1 MRYKQIIRESKKKSL
16 PGAPSGVQ
24 IMTPQQFVA
33 NQSEESDVTEAKP
46 SGESTLW
53 RVEQSGATGRYHIV
67 KGYQK
72 RKVWKN
78 SFGSGD
84 FISKDAAQKKA
95 DELNATVTEGI
106 FDRFKKKPEEPKNS
120 SWEKGWEL
128 CNKDPS
134 ADPVFLYRKHGA
146 GLDRSQFIQGFI
158 ANAKSRGM
166 RIHGDIGDGSRVD
179 PDLIRY
185 KEIMRDKGVVEGDVV
200 QFPKKHPY
208 ELLTNC
214 PKCSGPLQGGQDEK
228 GRLKL
233 CMPCMTIYRAPNQ
246 QGVTEGSSPIGN
258 KRPNLA
264 TMAEGSSENY
274 KFHMYARLGNGNIKE
289 FNVIAN
295 SDRNAK
301 ILAKK
306 KLIEKGY
313 TKISSI
319 DIQGMSPVRGP
330 VNYKINRGD
339 ALEEQGVAEGFFDIV
354 QGLKNTLD
362 NRQKLIAA
370 AKLKR
375 LSADFEQRKKQRKQ
389 RELAAASTHKWDPD
403 AYDTTAKRGAINSV
417 AEATKLAAPSRP
429 IGDKELTDYLD
440 RIRGVPDIDKK
451 TGLPKVDK
459 KGKEKYIS
467 GKTKQDKFRMPYIH
481 RNSVMR
487 YYSPDGKVYNT
498 DLMKDEMKQRPPKL
512 LKQNEKMKHSNGEL
526 EQFFNIGFAA
536 LVGAAI
542 DESTNEVIIVN
553 TCPGAGAC
561 MVDCFEM
568 KGGFIQYE
576 AGWLSR
582 SKILTYLLNDP
593 DGFSNQLNAEIA
605 KEARAG
611 AKGGYSVSVRWHNS
625 GDFFSPEYIQLAFN
639 IAKANPTVKFY
650 AYTKIADAALA
661 DKPKNFIINWSEGA
675 KIGQEKKI
683 KAQDPNLERTKN
695 SRIVPENLFWDLL
708 KKDDKG
714 NLDKEGADD
723 KGAGGR
729 WVMRDQAATM
739 ELKKRLAQKYGLS
752 VSSILDY
759 DEYMTKRNS
768 IPTGMKY
775 NVIVAPGEGDVSAN
789 DHGVLST
796 LLLRH

>member
-33 NQSEESDVTEAKP
+33 NQSEEESDVTEAKP
-46 SGESTLW
+46 SGESTQW
-53 RVEQSGATGRYHIV
+53 RVEQSEATGRYHIV

-84 FISKDAAQKKA
+84 FNSKDAAQKKA
-95 DELNATVTEGI
+95 EELNH
-106 FDRFKKKPEEPKNS
+106 K
-120 SWEKGWEL
+120 
-128 CNKDPS
+128 
-134 ADPVFLYRKHGA
+134 
-146 GLDRSQFIQGFI
+146 QG
-158 ANAKSRGM
+158 
-166 RIHGDIGDGSRVD
+166 
-179 PDLIRY
+179 
-185 KEIMRDKGVVEGDVV
+185 
-200 QFPKKHPY
+200 
-208 ELLTNC
+208 
-214 PKCSGPLQGGQDEK
+214 
-228 GRLKL
+228 
-233 CMPCMTIYRAPNQ
+233 
-246 QGVTEGSSPIGN
+246 
-258 KRPNLA
+258 
-264 TMAEGSSENY
+264 
-274 KFHMYARLGNGNIKE
+274 
-289 FNVIAN
+289 
-295 SDRNAK
+295 
-301 ILAKK
+301 
-306 KLIEKGY
+306 
-313 TKISSI
+313 
-319 DIQGMSPVRGP
+319 
-330 VNYKINRGD
+330 
-339 ALEEQGVAEGFFDIV
+339 
-354 QGLKNTLD
+354 
-362 NRQKLIAA
+362 
-370 AKLKR
+370 
-375 LSADFEQRKKQRKQ
+375 
-389 RELAAASTHKWDPD
+389 
-403 AYDTTAKRGAINSV
+403 V

-459 KGKEKYIS
+459 KGKEKHIS
-467 GKTKQDKFRMPYIH
+467 GKTKQDKFRMPYVH

-593 DGFSNQLNAEIA
+593 QGFSNQLNAEIA
-605 KEARAG
+605 KEASAG
-611 AKGGYSVSVRWHNS
+611 VKGGYSVSVRWHNS

-650 AYTKIADAALA
+650 AYTKIAAAALA

-675 KIGQEKKI
+675 KIGQEKQI

-695 SRIVPENLFWDLL
+695 SRIVPEKLFWDLL

-729 WVMRDQAATM
+729 WVMKDQAATM

-759 DEYMTKRNS
+759 DEYIAKRNS

>member
-33 NQSEESDVTEAKP
+33 NQSEEESDVAKDKDKIDEMNP
-46 SGESTLW
+46 MLVRDGLQVVIDFLSQYPQATALTAGAAGTAIVAKLVKNAW
-53 RVEQSGATGRYHIV
+53 RNHKELEQIKQDVRDWSIQKLHSNKNVSA
-67 KGYQK
+67 KGG
-72 RKVWKN
+72 KV
-78 SFGSGD
+78 
-84 FISKDAAQKKA
+84 
-95 DELNATVTEGI
+95 
-106 FDRFKKKPEEPKNS
+106 
-120 SWEKGWEL
+120 
-128 CNKDPS
+128 
-134 ADPVFLYRKHGA
+134 
-146 GLDRSQFIQGFI
+146 
-158 ANAKSRGM
+158 
-166 RIHGDIGDGSRVD
+166 
-179 PDLIRY
+179 
-185 KEIMRDKGVVEGDVV
+185 
-200 QFPKKHPY
+200 
-208 ELLTNC
+208 
-214 PKCSGPLQGGQDEK
+214 
-228 GRLKL
+228 
-233 CMPCMTIYRAPNQ
+233 
-246 QGVTEGSSPIGN
+246 
-258 KRPNLA
+258 
-264 TMAEGSSENY
+264 
-274 KFHMYARLGNGNIKE
+274 
-289 FNVIAN
+289 
-295 SDRNAK
+295 AK
-301 ILAKK
+301 IIQTE
-306 KLIEKGY
+306 IE
-313 TKISSI
+313 
-319 DIQGMSPVRGP
+319 R
-330 VNYKINRGD
+330 
-339 ALEEQGVAEGFFDIV
+339 
-354 QGLKNTLD
+354 
-362 NRQKLIAA
+362 
-370 AKLKR
+370 
-375 LSADFEQRKKQRKQ
+375 RKQ
-389 RELAAASTHKWDPD
+389 
-403 AYDTTAKRGAINSV
+403 GV

-459 KGKEKYIS
+459 KGKEKYVS

-487 YYSPDGKVYNT
+487 YYSPAGKVYNT
-498 DLMKDEMKQRPPKL
+498 DAMKDEMKQRPPKL

-582 SKILTYLLNDP
+582 SRILTYLLNDP
-593 DGFSNQLNAEIA
+593 QGFSNQLNAEID

-650 AYTKIADAALA
+650 AYTKIAEAALA

-708 KKDDKG
+708 KKDAKG

-729 WVMRDQAATM
+729 WVMRDQAATA
-739 ELKKRLAQKYGLS
+739 ELKKRLSQKYGLS

-759 DEYMTKRNS
+759 DEYMAKRNS

>member
-46 SGESTLW
+46 SEESTLW
-53 RVEQSGATGRYHIV
+53 RVEQSGATGRYFVV

-84 FISKDAAQKKA
+84 FISKDSAQKKA
-95 DELNATVTEGI
+95 EELNHEQRVKEGKLGATAALAGAIALGGAMGYKHATKDPNAEPSAFKTKHQHA
-106 FDRFKKKPEEPKNS
+106 FDAGKNLKKKIAGDQKN
-120 SWEKGWEL
+120 EGV
-128 CNKDPS
+128 
-134 ADPVFLYRKHGA
+134 AA
-146 GLDRSQFIQGFI
+146 GSLNEFAQGDF
-158 ANAKSRGM
+158 NG
-166 RIHGDIGDGSRVD
+166 GDGSN
-179 PDLIRY
+179 DLHLYLSVAKKLNMKRY
-185 KEIMRDKGVVEGDVV
+185 KPSTANNLIAKKMAELVDVV
-200 QFPKKHPY
+200 DDDKV
-208 ELLTNC
+208 
-214 PKCSGPLQGGQDEK
+214 DWA
-228 GRLKL
+228 R
-233 CMPCMTIYRAPNQ
+233 
-246 QGVTEGSSPIGN
+246 
-258 KRPNLA
+258 
-264 TMAEGSSENY
+264 
-274 KFHMYARLGNGNIKE
+274 HM
-289 FNVIAN
+289 
-295 SDRNAK
+295 
-301 ILAKK
+301 
-306 KLIEKGY
+306 
-313 TKISSI
+313 
-319 DIQGMSPVRGP
+319 VR
-330 VNYKINRGD
+330 K
-339 ALEEQGVAEGFFDIV
+339 EQGLPNMLDQHGLSEGFFDIV

-389 RELAAASTHKWDPD
+389 RELAAASTHKWDPN
-403 AYDTTAKRGAINSV
+403 AYDTTAKRGAINGV

-593 DGFSNQLNAEIA
+593 EGFSNQLNAEIA

-625 GDFFSPEYIQLAFN
+625 GDFFSPEYIQLAFD

-650 AYTKIADAALA
+650 AYTKIAAAALA

-675 KIGQEKKI
+675 KIGQEKQI

>member
-1 MRYKQIIRESKKKSL
+1 MRYKQIIAESKKKSL

-33 NQSEESDVTEAKP
+33 RSSEEESD
-46 SGESTLW
+46 
-53 RVEQSGATGRYHIV
+53 
-67 KGYQK
+67 
-72 RKVWKN
+72 
-78 SFGSGD
+78 
-84 FISKDAAQKKA
+84 
-95 DELNATVTEGI
+95 
-106 FDRFKKKPEEPKNS
+106 
-120 SWEKGWEL
+120 
-128 CNKDPS
+128 
-134 ADPVFLYRKHGA
+134 
-146 GLDRSQFIQGFI
+146 
-158 ANAKSRGM
+158 
-166 RIHGDIGDGSRVD
+166 
-179 PDLIRY
+179 
-185 KEIMRDKGVVEGDVV
+185 
-200 QFPKKHPY
+200 
-208 ELLTNC
+208 
-214 PKCSGPLQGGQDEK
+214 
-228 GRLKL
+228 
-233 CMPCMTIYRAPNQ
+233 
-246 QGVTEGSSPIGN
+246 
-258 KRPNLA
+258 
-264 TMAEGSSENY
+264 
-274 KFHMYARLGNGNIKE
+274 
-289 FNVIAN
+289 
-295 SDRNAK
+295 
-301 ILAKK
+301 
-306 KLIEKGY
+306 
-313 TKISSI
+313 
-319 DIQGMSPVRGP
+319 
-330 VNYKINRGD
+330 
-339 ALEEQGVAEGFFDIV
+339 
-354 QGLKNTLD
+354 
-362 NRQKLIAA
+362 
-370 AKLKR
+370 
-375 LSADFEQRKKQRKQ
+375 
-389 RELAAASTHKWDPD
+389 
-403 AYDTTAKRGAINSV
+403 V

-440 RIRGVPDIDKK
+440 RIRGVPDIDRK

-459 KGKEKYIS
+459 KGKEKYVS

-487 YYSPDGKVYNT
+487 YYSPGGKVYNT
-498 DLMKDEMKQRPPKL
+498 DAMKDEMKQRPPKL

-582 SKILTYLLNDP
+582 SRILTYLLNDP
-593 DGFSNQLNAEIA
+593 EGFTNQLNAEIA
-605 KEARAG
+605 KEASAG

-650 AYTKIADAALA
+650 AYTKIAEAALA

-683 KAQDPNLERTKN
+683 KAQDPKLERTKN

-708 KKDDKG
+708 KKDEKG

-729 WVMRDQAATM
+729 WVMRDQAATA

-752 VSSILDY
+752 VNSILNY
-759 DEYMTKRNS
+759 DEYMAKRNS